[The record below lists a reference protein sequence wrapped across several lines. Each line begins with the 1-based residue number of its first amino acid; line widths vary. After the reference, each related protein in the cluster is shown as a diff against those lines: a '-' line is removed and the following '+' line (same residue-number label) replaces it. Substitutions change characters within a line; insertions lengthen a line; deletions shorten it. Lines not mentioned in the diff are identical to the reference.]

1 MRIRK
6 SPEHRINEILDVAF
20 KLFRDHG
27 YSAVQIEHIRAETG
41 LSRGG
46 FYHHFG
52 SKSAVL
58 QALVDREQK
67 ALAQAAGPDLCALLT
82 KGSAYLDAPAGVEK
96 SLSAP
101 DDITLYLGYLET
113 AQDRYLA
120 PLIEEALS
128 RNGNLP
134 MPAAHAAQIILAV
147 NHRITCK
154 VMAGEWDEDD
164 AISFT
169 RSALTGCER
178 MLQRPG
184 LFSPVLVA
192 LDKGAPRC

>member
-6 SPEHRINEILDVAF
+6 TAQVRVGDILDAALG
-20 KLFRDHG
+20 LFQARG
-27 YSAVQIEHIRAETG
+27 YAAVQIEHIRAETG

-82 KGSAYLDAPAGVEK
+82 KGSAYLDAPAGVEE

-128 RNGNLP
+128 RNCALT
-134 MPAAHAAQIILAV
+134 MPAAHAAQIVLAV
-147 NHRITCK
+147 NHRITCQA
-154 VMAGEWDEDD
+154 MAGDWGEDA

-184 LFSPVLVA
+184 LFAPVLAA